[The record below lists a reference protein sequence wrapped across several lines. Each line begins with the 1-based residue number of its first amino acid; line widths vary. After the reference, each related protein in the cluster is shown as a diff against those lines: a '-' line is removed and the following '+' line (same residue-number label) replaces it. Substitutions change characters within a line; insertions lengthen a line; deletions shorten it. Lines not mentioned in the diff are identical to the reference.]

1 MSNLDI
7 LGYVKQGR
15 AFWAANQLAKATTAL
30 STTNTGLI
38 LYNPWGSG
46 KRLVI
51 YSASWTY
58 TTLPT
63 GIGGVFITLGN
74 AVSAGATPSG
84 TADVIWNADGSGVAA
99 STAAKVFTIATTLVV
114 NVYAWPLASVATGTT
129 VANAPPPNL
138 PEGGICVAPGNYASI
153 NHFTTVATGVGS
165 FQWIEIDV

>member
-1 MSNLDI
+1 MSSLDI

-15 AFWAANQLAKATTAL
+15 AFWASNQVAKATTAL

-51 YSASWTY
+51 YNSSWVF

-63 GIGGVFITLGN
+63 GIGGVWVTLGN
-74 AVSAGATPSG
+74 AVSAGATPAG
-84 TADVIWNADGSGVAA
+84 TADVIWNADGSGIAVNSAA
-99 STAAKVFTIATTLVV
+99 RVFTIATTLVV
-114 NVYAWPLASVATGTT
+114 NVYAYPLSMCLTGTT
-129 VANAPPPNL
+129 VAGQQPAF
-138 PEGGICVAPGNYASI
+138 PEGGIGVAPGNYASI

-165 FQWIEIDV
+165 FNWIEIDI